1 MEKNEKLETQ
11 LALLNNYLSNFEF
24 QNGSWL
30 ETNNITDFL
39 VFNEEEGIISADIS
53 LPSFCGYVDG
63 DYDSICEFVDD
74 FVSIVNN
81 IDVEDVARQCC
92 EDDLANSERHDFP
105 NLQDEIEDATSIKN
119 DLIKLGIRL
128 GNLFKNSL
136 NLDSATITS
145 EQLEEVKASATIDYI
160 NEKIQDDDYEYL
172 NDPEGSHV
180 FDAFIY
186 NYGKE
191 LMQKYPQ
198 DMLRCVNGFYWNSV
212 TATQG
217 ERVDDDPYEALISMW
232 NKLTK
237 ENKQAVGQVLLDH
250 LDEDD
255 CPDLF
260 EHVNEKVK
268 LVQKQQEVNKQG
280 RGR

>member
-1 MEKNEKLETQ
+1 MIVNSYANEDEVKFSVKN
-11 LALLNNYLSNFEF
+11 
-24 QNGSWL
+24 NGSL
-30 ETNNITDFL
+30 DLN
-39 VFNEEEGIISADIS
+39 
-53 LPSFCGYVDG
+53 
-63 DYDSICEFVDD
+63 
-74 FVSIVNN
+74 
-81 IDVEDVARQCC
+81 DVH
-92 EDDLANSERHDFP
+92 L
-105 NLQDEIEDATSIKN
+105 
-119 DLIKLGIRL
+119 
-128 GNLFKNSL
+128 
-136 NLDSATITS
+136 
-145 EQLEEVKASATIDYI
+145 
-160 NEKIQDDDYEYL
+160 DDDYEYL

-268 LVQKQQEVNKQG
+268 LVQEQQEVKKQG